1 LGFIEKNM
9 ELFEEDKSGVSSG
22 QPRPL
27 ADRMR
32 PKDISEILGQ
42 DHLLGEGAPLKVA
55 IESRKIPSMILW
67 GPPGSGK
74 TTIAS
79 VIARSVE
86 TRFIFFSAVTSG
98 IKDAR
103 QVVNEAEKEWLHY
116 HKQAILF
123 VDEIHRF
130 NKAQQDFFLPHVEKG
145 VIILIGA
152 TTENPS
158 FEVISPLLSRCTV
171 FTLNMLTAGDIK
183 KLLKRALEDK
193 ERGLG
198 DYPNPVHDDVLDY
211 LAEISDGDARRGL
224 SYLEIL
230 TAHFSEEGAEI
241 NVDSVGKILQK
252 KTMLYDKSGEEHYN
266 LISAL
271 HKSVRGSD
279 VDASLYWLARM
290 LESGEDPM
298 YLARRLVRM
307 AVEDIGVADPNALT
321 IALNAKEAYHFLGTP
336 EGELALA
343 ECVVYLATAPKSNRI
358 YTAFQK
364 VQRAVRENPSEPVP
378 LHIRN
383 APTGLMKD
391 LGYGKDYK
399 YAHDYEDAFIDQEY
413 LPESMKHNKF
423 YTPSA
428 MGFEKK
434 IEERMAW
441 WEKKKK
447 ELSRK
452 DQSEE

>member
-1 LGFIEKNM
+1 LSFIEAVM
-9 ELFEEDKSGVSSG
+9 ELFEDDKTGVSSG

-32 PKDISEILGQ
+32 PRNISEVLGQ

-55 IESRKIPSMILW
+55 IESRQIPSMILW

-74 TTIAS
+74 TTIAT
-79 VIARSVE
+79 VIAKTVE

-103 QVVNEAEKEWLHY
+103 IVVNEAEKEWQHY
-116 HKQAILF
+116 NKQAILF

-183 KLLKRALEDK
+183 KLLKRALADK

-198 DYPNPVHDDVLDY
+198 DYPNQILEDVLDY
-211 LAEISDGDARRGL
+211 LASISDGDARRGL
-224 SYLEIL
+224 SYLEII
-230 TAHFSEEGAEI
+230 TAHFSEKGAEI
-241 NVDSVGKILQK
+241 NMKAVGKILQK

-321 IALNAKEAYHFLGTP
+321 IALNAKEAYHFLGSP
-336 EGELALA
+336 EGDLALA
-343 ECVVYLATAPKSNRI
+343 ECVVYLATAPKSNKI
-358 YTAFQK
+358 YAAFN
-364 VQRAVRENPSEPVP
+364 AVN
-378 LHIRN
+378 
-383 APTGLMKD
+383 
-391 LGYGKDYK
+391 
-399 YAHDYEDAFIDQEY
+399 
-413 LPESMKHNKF
+413 
-423 YTPSA
+423 
-428 MGFEKK
+428 
-434 IEERMAW
+434 
-441 WEKKKK
+441 
-447 ELSRK
+447 LSGR
-452 DQSEE
+452 

>member
-1 LGFIEKNM
+1 M
-9 ELFEEDKSGVSSG
+9 ELFEDDKTGISSG

-27 ADRMR
+27 ADKMR
-32 PKDISEILGQ
+32 PRNISEVLGQ
-42 DHLLGEGAPLKVA
+42 NHLLGEGAPLKVA
-55 IESRKIPSMILW
+55 IESRQIPSMILW

-74 TTIAS
+74 TTIAT
-79 VIARSVE
+79 VIAKTVE

-103 QVVNEAEKEWLHY
+103 LVVNEAEKEWQHY
-116 HKQAILF
+116 NKQAILF

-158 FEVISPLLSRCTV
+158 FEIISPLLSRCTV
-171 FTLNMLTAGDIK
+171 FTLNMLTGGDIK
-183 KLLKRALEDK
+183 KLLKRALADK

-198 DYPNPVHDDVLDY
+198 DYPNQIPDDVLDY
-211 LAEISDGDARRGL
+211 LASISDGDARRGL
-224 SYLEIL
+224 SYLEMI
-230 TAHFSEEGAEI
+230 TAHFSEKGAEI
-241 NVDSVGKILQK
+241 NMEAVGKILQK

-307 AVEDIGVADPNALT
+307 AVEDVGVADPNALT
-321 IALNAKEAYHFLGTP
+321 IALNAKETYHFLGSP
-336 EGELALA
+336 EGDLALA
-343 ECVVYLATAPKSNRI
+343 ECVVYLATAPKSNKI
-358 YTAFQK
+358 YAAFNAVK
-364 VQRAVRENPSEPVP
+364 RAVKDNPSEPVP

-391 LGYGKDYK
+391 LGYGRDYK
-399 YAHDYEDAFIDQEY
+399 YAHDYDDAFVDQEY
-413 LPESMKHNKF
+413 LPERLTGRKF
-423 YTPSA
+423 YTPSN

-434 IEERMAW
+434 IAERMAW
-441 WEKKKK
+441 WQKKKK
-447 ELSRK
+447 ELGK
-452 DQSEE
+452 KGQDD

>member
-1 LGFIEKNM
+1 MEM
-9 ELFEEDKSGVSSG
+9 ELFDDENPEVSSG

-32 PKDISEILGQ
+32 PRTISDILGQ
-42 DHLLGEGAPLKVA
+42 DHLLGKGGPLRVA

-103 QVVNEAEKEWLHY
+103 AVINAAEKEWLHY
-116 HKQAILF
+116 NKQVILF
-123 VDEIHRF
+123 IDEIHRF
-130 NKAQQDFFLPHVEKG
+130 NKAQQDFFLPFVEKG

-158 FEVISPLLSRCTV
+158 FEVIGPLLSRCTV
-171 FTLNMLTAGDIK
+171 FTLKMLSAADIK
-183 KLLKRALEDK
+183 TVLKRALADK
-193 ERGLG
+193 KRGLG
-198 DYPNPVHDDVLDY
+198 NYSNEIPENVLDY
-211 LAEISDGDARRGL
+211 LASISDGDARRGL
-224 SYLEIL
+224 SFLEQI
-230 TAHFSEEGAEI
+230 TSHFSEKGAEI
-241 NVDSVGKILQK
+241 DLDSVSKVLQK
-252 KTMLYDKSGEEHYN
+252 KTLLYDKAGEEHYN

-298 YLARRLVRM
+298 YLARRMVRM
-307 AVEDIGVADPNALT
+307 AIEDIGLADPNALV
-321 IALNAKEAYHFLGTP
+321 IAINARETYHFLGSP

-343 ECVVYLATAPKSNRI
+343 ECVVYLASAPKSNHI
-358 YTAFQK
+358 YAAFNK
-364 VQRAVRENPSEPVP
+364 VRETIRQNPSEPVP

-383 APTGLMKD
+383 APTNLMKD
-391 LGYGKDYK
+391 LGYGKDYR
-399 YAHDYEDAFIDQEY
+399 YAHDYEDAYVYQEY
-413 LPESMKHNKF
+413 LPESLRNKKF
-423 YTPSA
+423 YTPSN

-434 IEERMAW
+434 IAERMAW
-441 WEKKKK
+441 WEQKKK
-447 ELSRK
+447 EAK
-452 DQSEE
+452 ENEQK

>member
-1 LGFIEKNM
+1 MG
-9 ELFEEDKSGVSSG
+9 LFEEDMSGVSSG

-32 PKDISEILGQ
+32 PRDISEILGQ

-55 IESRKIPSMILW
+55 IESRKVPSMILW

-79 VIARSVE
+79 VIARTVE

-98 IKDAR
+98 IKHAR

-171 FTLNMLTAGDIK
+171 FTLNMLAAGDIK
-183 KLLKRALEDK
+183 KLLKRALKDK

-198 DYPNPVHDDVLDY
+198 DYPNKVPEDVLDY
-211 LAEISDGDARRGL
+211 LAAISDGDARRGL
-224 SYLEIL
+224 SYLEML

-358 YTAFQK
+358 YTAFGR
-364 VQRAVRENPSEPVP
+364 VQQAVRENPSEPVP

-399 YAHDYEDAFIDQEY
+399 YAHDYEEAFIDQEY
-413 LPESMKHNKF
+413 LPESLKHKKF

-452 DQSEE
+452 DQSEK

>member
-1 LGFIEKNM
+1 MEM
-9 ELFEEDKSGVSSG
+9 ELFDEESPEVSSG

-32 PKDISEILGQ
+32 PRTVSDILGQ
-42 DHLLGEGAPLKVA
+42 DHLLGKGGPLRVA
-55 IESRKIPSMILW
+55 IESRKIPSMLLW

-103 QVVNEAEKEWLHY
+103 LVINAAEKEWLHY
-116 HKQAILF
+116 NKQVILF
-123 VDEIHRF
+123 IDEIHRF
-130 NKAQQDFFLPHVEKG
+130 NKAQQDFFLPFVEKG

-171 FTLNMLTAGDIK
+171 FTLKMLSAGDIK
-183 KLLKRALEDK
+183 TVLKRALADK

-198 DYPNPVHDDVLDY
+198 DYINQIPDDVLDY
-211 LAEISDGDARRGL
+211 LASISDGDARRGL
-224 SYLEIL
+224 TFLELI
-230 TAHFSEEGAEI
+230 TSHFSEKDAKI
-241 NVDSVGKILQK
+241 NLDSVSKVLQK
-252 KTMLYDKSGEEHYN
+252 RTMLYDKTGEEHYN

-298 YLARRLVRM
+298 YLARRMVRM
-307 AVEDIGVADPNALT
+307 AVEDIGLADPNAMI
-321 IALNAKEAYHFLGTP
+321 IALNAREIFHFLGPP

-343 ECVVYLATAPKSNRI
+343 ECIVYLATAPKSNHI
-358 YTAFQK
+358 YAAFNK
-364 VQRAVRENPSEPVP
+364 VQQAVRQNPSEPVP

-383 APTGLMKD
+383 APTNLMKD
-391 LGYGKDYK
+391 LDYGKDYK
-399 YAHDYEDAFIDQEY
+399 YAHDYDDAYVYQEY
-413 LPESMKHNKF
+413 LPESLRGKTF
-423 YTPSA
+423 YTPSN
-428 MGFEKK
+428 MGYEKK
-434 IEERMAW
+434 IAERMAW
-441 WEKKKK
+441 WEQKKK
-447 ELSRK
+447 EAKNGRSNP
-452 DQSEE
+452 EGV

>member
-1 LGFIEKNM
+1 M
-9 ELFEEDKSGVSSG
+9 ELFEDDKAGISSG

-32 PKDISEILGQ
+32 PRNISEILGQ
-42 DHLLGEGAPLKVA
+42 DHLLGDGAPLKVA

-74 TTIAS
+74 TTIATA
-79 VIARSVE
+79 IAKTVE

-103 QVVNEAEKEWLHY
+103 LVVNEAEKEWQHY
-116 HKQAILF
+116 NKQAILF

-171 FTLNMLTAGDIK
+171 FTLNMLCAGDIK
-183 KLLKRALEDK
+183 KLLKRALSDK
-193 ERGLG
+193 EQGLG
-198 DYPNPVHDDVLDY
+198 GYPNKMPEDVLDY
-211 LAEISDGDARRGL
+211 LAAISDGDARRGL
-224 SYLEIL
+224 TYLEIIS
-230 TAHFSEEGAEI
+230 AHFSEEGAEI
-241 NVDSVGKILQK
+241 NMESVGKILQK

-307 AVEDIGVADPNALT
+307 AVEDIGIADPNALT
-321 IALNAKEAYHFLGTP
+321 LALNAKEAYHFLGSP

-343 ECVVYLATAPKSNRI
+343 ECVIYLATAPKSNRI
-358 YTAFQK
+358 YTAFKSVQK
-364 VQRAVRENPSEPVP
+364 TIKENPSEPVP
-378 LHIRN
+378 FHIRN

-399 YAHDYEDAFIDQEY
+399 YAHDYEDAFMEQEY
-413 LPESMKHNKF
+413 LPDSLRGKKF
-423 YTPSA
+423 YTPSG

-434 IEERMAW
+434 IAERIAW
-441 WEKKKK
+441 WQKKKR
-447 ELSRK
+447 ESGHK
-452 DQSEE
+452 DQAE

>member
-1 LGFIEKNM
+1 M
-9 ELFEEDKSGVSSG
+9 ELFDEDINAIRAD

-27 ADRMR
+27 AEKMR
-32 PKDISEILGQ
+32 PLKLADVIGQ
-42 DHLLGEGAPLKVA
+42 DHLLGRGAPLRVA
-55 IESRKIPSMILW
+55 IEKRRIPSMILW

-79 VIARSVE
+79 VIAKSVE
-86 TRFIFFSAVTSG
+86 GRFVFFSAVTSG
-98 IKDAR
+98 IKEAR
-103 QVVNEAEKEWLHY
+103 QVIAEAEKEWIHY
-116 HKQAILF
+116 HRQVILF

-158 FEVISPLLSRCTV
+158 FEVISPLLSRCQV
-171 FTLNMLTAGDIK
+171 YTLKLLSQEDITT
-183 KLLKRALEDK
+183 LLKRALEDT

-198 DYPNPVHDDVLDY
+198 GKNLKLSDEVLEY
-211 LAEISDGDARRGL
+211 LAGISDGDARRGL
-224 SYLEIL
+224 SYLEL
-230 TAHFSEEGAEI
+230 LSDHYGSSEEDITVE
-241 NVDSVGKILQK
+241 SVSKVIQRK
-252 KTMLYDKSGEEHYN
+252 AMLYDKNGEEHFN

-279 VDASLYWLARM
+279 VDAALYWLARM
-290 LESGEDPM
+290 LESGENPM

-307 AVEDIGVADPNALT
+307 AVEDIGIADPNALT
-321 IALNAKEAYHFLGTP
+321 IALAAKETFHFLGPP

-343 ECVVYLATAPKSNRI
+343 ECVIYLATAPKSNRV
-358 YTAFQK
+358 YDAFNR
-364 VQRAVRENPSEPVP
+364 VQRAVRENPSLPVP

-383 APTGLMKD
+383 APTGLMKN
-391 LGYGKDYK
+391 LGYGEGYK

-413 LPESMKHNKF
+413 LPEELQGKKF
-423 YTPSA
+423 YTPSD

-434 IEERMAW
+434 IAERMAW

-447 ELSRK
+447 EPH
-452 DQSEE
+452 EEP

>member
-1 LGFIEKNM
+1 M
-9 ELFEEDKSGVSSG
+9 ELFEDDKAGISSG

-27 ADRMR
+27 ADKMR
-32 PKDISEILGQ
+32 PQDISEVLGQ

-55 IESRKIPSMILW
+55 IESRQIPSMILW

-74 TTIAS
+74 TTIAT
-79 VIARSVE
+79 VIAKTVE

-103 QVVNEAEKEWLHY
+103 LVVNEAEKEWQHY
-116 HKQAILF
+116 NKQAILF

-183 KLLKRALEDK
+183 RLLKRALTDK

-198 DYPNPVHDDVLDY
+198 DYPNQIPEDVLDY
-211 LAEISDGDARRGL
+211 LASISDGDARRGL
-224 SYLEIL
+224 SYLEMI
-230 TAHFSEEGAEI
+230 TAHFSEKDAEI
-241 NVDSVGKILQK
+241 NMEAVGKILQK

-321 IALNAKEAYHFLGTP
+321 IALNAKEAYHFLGSP
-336 EGELALA
+336 EGDLALA
-343 ECVVYLATAPKSNRI
+343 ECVVYLATAPKSNKI
-358 YTAFQK
+358 YAAFNAVK
-364 VQRAVRENPSEPVP
+364 RAVKDNPSEPVP

-399 YAHDYEDAFIDQEY
+399 YAHDFADAFVDQEY
-413 LPESMKHNKF
+413 LPESLKGKKF
-423 YTPSA
+423 YTPSN

-434 IEERMAW
+434 IAERMAW
-441 WEKKKK
+441 WQKKKK
-447 ELSRK
+447 ESK
-452 DQSEE
+452 NKSEPK